1 MKLLRYGPPGQEK
14 PGLLDAG
21 GNLRDLSGLLDDF
34 TPRTLA
40 PEALDVLRAIEAH
53 PWPGNI
59 RELKS
64 VVRRACVLAQDEWIT
79 LKDINLP
86 VEIKPSDDY
95 RLDMER
101 TELEAIVKALE
112 TTGNDRKAAARND
125 SEPFRDNGRRAQQL

>member
-1 MKLLRYGPPGQEK
+1 M
-14 PGLLDAG
+14 AG
-21 GNLRDLSGLLDDF
+21 FFLSYANEELGKNVKEFDMDGRKAF
-34 TPRTLA
+34 R
-40 PEALDVLRAIEAH
+40 VYS
-53 PWPGNI
+53 WPGNI

-112 TTGNDRKAAARND
+112 TTGNDRKAAARLLGISRSTLYLKLKKYGLN
-125 SEPFRDNGRRAQQL
+125 